1 MHNIASQ
8 LTPKSQLPPETEISS
23 PLLDGF
29 REIVAD
35 TFVLKVMLTL
45 TGVMIILVSEP
56 NAANS

>member
-8 LTPKSQLPPETEISS
+8 LTPKSQLPPEAEISS

>member
-23 PLLDGF
+23 PQLDGI

-35 TFVLKVMLTL
+35 TFVLKAM
-45 TGVMIILVSEP
+45 
-56 NAANS
+56 